1 LFLSYCRI
9 NLFYAADP
17 PDIPGLIYQ
26 TLYGGSRMASKGSP
40 QLTIRNIIKKRH
52 RPCRETRNFLAKNRL
67 KIPLIADMLQALPCV
82 SQKDLLSRYGRQIP
96 LVEKGLFDDIAGEW
110 FSAGPAKAVP
120 GRYTLIDDLKEMLT
134 AWGFHAFYE
143 KHKKKL
149 SVNVND
155 ELIDKLNIYYCLDEL
170 FESQVNKAHETALTK
185 KVKGTRISAD
195 AVKDTKLAM
204 ISETAKTFFISAIL
218 NIQLK
223 WMLELMDLA
232 YLDGSMRASLDSE
245 EYENF
250 KRMNQAVNLS
260 SVDELVDMI
269 EMFPPHTSKESIS
282 ALRELL
288 KDTDDEIMQ
297 KIGKEKKKLFGKKK
311 R

>member
-1 LFLSYCRI
+1 
-9 NLFYAADP
+9 
-17 PDIPGLIYQ
+17 
-26 TLYGGSRMASKGSP
+26 MASKSGMEP
-40 QLTIRNIIKKRH
+40 KIRNILKKRS
-52 RPCRETRNFLAKNRL
+52 RPCRETRNFLAKNSL
-67 KIPLIADMLQALPCV
+67 KMPIIADMLQALPCTA
-82 SQKDLLSRYGRQIP
+82 QQDLLGRYDRHIP
-96 LVEKGLFDDIAGEW
+96 QVEKKLFDAVAGEW
-110 FSAGPAKAVP
+110 FSSGPGKAVH
-120 GRYTLIDDLKEMLT
+120 GRYTLIDDLKGMLVE
-134 AWGFHAFYE
+134 WGFHSFYE

-149 SVNVND
+149 SINAND

-170 FESQVNKAHETALTK
+170 FESQVNKAHETPLKRKA
-185 KVKGTRISAD
+185 KGTRISAD
-195 AVKDTKLAM
+195 AVKDKKLAM

-250 KRMNQAVNLS
+250 KKMHQAVNLS
-260 SVDELVDMI
+260 TVDELVDMI
-269 EMFPPHTSKESIS
+269 EMFPPHTSQESIT

-288 KDTDDEIMQ
+288 RDTDGEIMQ
-297 KIGKEKKKLFGKKK
+297 KIGKEKKKLLGK

>member
-1 LFLSYCRI
+1 LFLSCGRI
-9 NLFYAADP
+9 NLFYAAGPSDAN
-17 PDIPGLIYQ
+17 GQIYSI
-26 TLYGGSRMASKGSP
+26 LHGGSKMASKSSP
-40 QLTIRNIIKKRH
+40 QLTIRNALKKRH

-67 KIPLIADMLQALPCV
+67 KIPIIADMLQALPCV
-82 SQKDLLSRYGRQIP
+82 SQKDLLNRYGRHIP
-96 LVEKGLFDDIAGEW
+96 QVEKGLFDDIAGEW
-110 FSAGPAKAVP
+110 FSSGPTKTVH
-120 GRYTLIDDLKEMLT
+120 GRYILIDDLKEMLV

-149 SVNVND
+149 PINVND

-170 FESQVNKAHETALTK
+170 FESQVNKAHETALIK

-195 AVKDTKLAM
+195 AVRDTKLAM

-223 WMLELMDLA
+223 WMLALMDLA

-250 KRMNQAVNLS
+250 KKMHQAVNLS

-288 KDTDDEIMQ
+288 KDTDAEIME
-297 KIGKEKKKLFGKKK
+297 KIGKEKKKLFTK

>member
-1 LFLSYCRI
+1 
-9 NLFYAADP
+9 
-17 PDIPGLIYQ
+17 
-26 TLYGGSRMASKGSP
+26 MASKGSP
-40 QLTIRNIIKKRH
+40 QLAIRNTLKRRH
-52 RPCRETRNFLAKNRL
+52 RPCRETKNFLAKNRL
-67 KIPLIADMLQALPCV
+67 KIPIIADMLQALPCV
-82 SQKDLLSRYGRQIP
+82 SQKDLLTRYGRHIP
-96 LVEKGLFDDIAGEW
+96 QVEKELFDDIAGEW
-110 FSAGPAKAVP
+110 FSSGPTKAVHV
-120 GRYTLIDDLKEMLT
+120 RYILIDDLKEMLT
-134 AWGFHAFYE
+134 SWGFHAFYE

-149 SVNVND
+149 SVNVHD

-170 FESQVNKAHETALTK
+170 FESQVNKTHETALTK

-195 AVKDTKLAM
+195 AVRDTKLAM

-250 KRMNQAVNLS
+250 KKMHQAVNLS

-288 KDTDDEIMQ
+288 RDTDDEIMQ
-297 KIGKEKKKLFGKKK
+297 KIEKEKKKLFAK